1 MKFIYSFI
9 AIVLL
14 LGAGALFYTIGGD
27 GQELD
32 PALESVLE
40 EQYGIAPGS
49 FTPDKVRAITEL
61 DISGRGIRRMDGLEH
76 FHSLQKLDASH
87 NMIENAA
94 ELEGL
99 GKLESVDLSFNLL
112 ETVSFKSPNL
122 HTIDLEGNLVENV
135 AFVKDLAALRELNLR
150 DNDLTELSSLTAAK
164 ALTHLNLRGNRI
176 TDIKPLSKLVNL
188 IDLNLRN
195 NEITDYDHL
204 DRLLN
209 LNERLYVAGNPGT
222 DYTELA
228 RLSEMVRDVD
238 FEIRWKQPSV
248 NIESGFIGEGAM
260 IELSTDVE
268 GAWIFYTLD
277 GSEPTAS
284 ATKYEGPIAVNA
296 ENIRKVPII
305 ANTETSIYREPF
317 SLKPELVKKAAVLR
331 ANVYYRGQFSPTVT
345 HTYFLEEN
353 AAQLPVVSL
362 SMDNKDLFDPKQ
374 GIYVPG
380 DFYRATNF
388 SSEGNYFQRGSEWER
403 KASMEWFEQGER
415 IFQQDVGVRIHGGYS
430 RSLPQK
436 SLRVYARDEF
446 GAASLNFPFFGEDNM
461 DQFDRILLRNAGNDH
476 GGAFFRDALMH
487 RLVEDGPVETMD
499 AAPAIVLLNGE
510 YWGIHNIRDSFSAEW
525 FETRYNVPAGDVVI
539 IETDKLAPEGFAV
552 DEGEAADLASFM
564 ELFDEIEETAR
575 IDYLEQ
581 RMDID
586 NYLHYLAYQV
596 YFANTDSFG
605 NNTAVWRKRG
615 AVHDE
620 APDGHDGKWRWLLYD
635 TDQGFGGNPNLV
647 DGYTHDTLAW
657 ALEDIPQNRL
667 TRALLGDEETRA
679 RFVEIMEAFLL
690 DEFEAQ
696 HVIEEIDRMEVSI
709 ADEMSRHIARWQ
721 APANIAAWRD
731 EVERLREFAEKRPH
745 DIREQLETFMEEN

>member
-9 AIVLL
+9 AIVSL
-14 LGAGALFYTIGGD
+14 LGAGALFYTIGGE

-87 NMIENAA
+87 NIIENAA

-99 GKLESVDLSFNLL
+99 GKLESVDLSFNQL
-112 ETVSFKSPNL
+112 ETASFASPAL
-122 HTIDLEGNLVENV
+122 HTIDLEGNRLEQMG
-135 AFVKDLAALRELNLR
+135 FVKHLAELRELNMR
-150 DNDLTELSSLTAAK
+150 DNDLVEVSFLTAAK

-176 TDIKPLSKLVNL
+176 RNIEPLSQLPNL

-195 NEITDYDHL
+195 NEIIDYGPL
-204 DRLLN
+204 DELPN
-209 LNERLYVAGNPGT
+209 LSERLYVTGNPGT
-222 DYTELA
+222 DYTELD
-228 RLSEMVRDVD
+228 RLSRMVRDVD
-238 FEIRWKQPSV
+238 FELRWKKPTV
-248 NIESGFIGEGAM
+248 NVESGLIGEDAT
-260 IELSTDVE
+260 IELFTDVE

-284 ATKYEGPIAVNA
+284 ATKYEGPILINS
-296 ENIRKVPII
+296 ENMQEMPII

-317 SLKPELVKKAAVLR
+317 SLKAEQVKEAAVLR
-331 ANVYYRGQFSPTVT
+331 ASVYYRGQFSPTVT

-353 AAQLPVVSL
+353 ATKLPIISL
-362 SMDNKDLFDPKQ
+362 SLDNADLFDSKR

-388 SSEGNYFQRGSEWER
+388 SSEGNYFQRGRDWER
-403 KASMEWFEQGER
+403 KASLEWFEQGER
-415 IFQQDVGVRIHGGYS
+415 VFQQDVGVRIHGGYS

-446 GAASLNFPFFGEDNM
+446 DAASLNFPFFGEDKR

-476 GGAFFRDALMH
+476 AGAFFRDALMH
-487 RLVEDGPVETMD
+487 HLVEDGPVETMD

-510 YWGIHNIRDSFSAEW
+510 YWGIHNVRDSYSAEW

-539 IETDKLAPEGFAV
+539 IETDKLAEEGFAV
-552 DEGEAADLASFM
+552 DEGKAADLGSFM
-564 ELFDEIEETAR
+564 ELFDGTKENAR
-575 IDYLEQ
+575 IDYLAQ
-581 RMDID
+581 RMDIS

-635 TDQGFGGNPNLV
+635 TDQGFGGNPNLI
-647 DGYTHDTLAW
+647 DGYAHDTLAW
-657 ALEDIPQNRL
+657 ALEDKPQNRL
-667 TRALLGDEETRA
+667 TRDLLADEETRA
-679 RFVEIMEAFLL
+679 RFIEIMQALLL
-690 DEFEAQ
+690 DEFNTER
-696 HVIEEIDRMEVSI
+696 VIEEIDRMETAI
-709 ADEMSRHIARWQ
+709 AEEMPKHITRWQ
-721 APANIAAWRD
+721 APADIATWRT
-731 EVERLREFAEKRPH
+731 EVEALREFAEKRPSY
-745 DIREQLETFMEEN
+745 ILEQLEALEREN